1 MPNIRQIRRRIRS
14 VQNTAKITKAMEM
27 IAASKMRKAQ
37 QLVLAARPYA
47 GKILD
52 VLAHL
57 SAQRKEEEEL
67 HPLLQVRPET
77 KRIELV
83 HVTTDRGLCGAL
95 NANVNR
101 RAAAFIL
108 EQQKPVSIV
117 AVGRKGRDFMHRTGQ
132 ELRAVF
138 VGVGDYPA
146 VVDVLPIARIVIDDY
161 SSGHADRVYLCY
173 TQFINTMVQ
182 RPVLR
187 QLLPV
192 EPAALA
198 RRQQVGYLYEP
209 DPAQVLAALL
219 PRFVEMQVYHALLE
233 AKASEQSARMVAMRS
248 ATDNAL
254 DMINELTLLRNKVRQ
269 EMITKELL
277 DIVGGVT
284 ALEGG

>member
-1 MPNIRQIRRRIRS
+1 
-14 VQNTAKITKAMEM
+14 
-27 IAASKMRKAQ
+27 MRKAQ
-37 QLVLAARPYA
+37 LLVLAARPYA

-57 SAQRKEEEEL
+57 SAQRKDEDEL
-67 HPLLQVRPET
+67 HPLLRVRPEV
-77 KRIELV
+77 RRVEVLQ
-83 HVTTDRGLCGAL
+83 VTTDRGLCGAL

-101 RAAAFIL
+101 RGAAFIL
-108 EQQKPVSIV
+108 EQQKPVTIV

-132 ELRAVF
+132 ALRGVF
-138 VGVGDYPA
+138 MGLGDYPTVA
-146 VVDVLPIARIVIDDY
+146 DVLPIARLVMDDY
-161 SSGHADRVYLCY
+161 SSGYADRVYLCY
-173 TQFINTMVQ
+173 TQFVNTMVQ

-192 EPAALA
+192 EPAALEP
-198 RRQQVGYLYEP
+198 RRQVGYIYEP

-269 EMITKELL
+269 EMITRELL
-277 DIVGGVT
+277 DIVGGAA
-284 ALEGG
+284 ALERS